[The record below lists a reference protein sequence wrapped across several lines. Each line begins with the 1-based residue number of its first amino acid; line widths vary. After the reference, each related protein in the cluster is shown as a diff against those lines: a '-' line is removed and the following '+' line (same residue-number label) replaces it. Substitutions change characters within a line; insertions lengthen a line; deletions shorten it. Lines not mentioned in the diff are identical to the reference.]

1 MDRGE
6 RRRIRKRK
14 IKQRMNK
21 AKHFIP
27 AWVYNNKSAEEI
39 FDTPGY
45 FSNNNEMNKYAN
57 CGCAKKSNTCND
69 IPVEHISSI
78 ELQPPNQHLRRCGG
92 GVAKFVLE
100 IAILYGR

>member
-27 AWVYNNKSAEEI
+27 AWVYKDKSAEEI
-39 FDTPGY
+39 FDIPGY

-57 CGCAKKSNTCND
+57 GGCAKKTKSRKGHQTYRHKGTYGKAVNYSKHDQQQVDDMNYQ
-69 IPVEHISSI
+69 ER
-78 ELQPPNQHLRRCGG
+78 EL
-92 GVAKFVLE
+92 
-100 IAILYGR
+100 I